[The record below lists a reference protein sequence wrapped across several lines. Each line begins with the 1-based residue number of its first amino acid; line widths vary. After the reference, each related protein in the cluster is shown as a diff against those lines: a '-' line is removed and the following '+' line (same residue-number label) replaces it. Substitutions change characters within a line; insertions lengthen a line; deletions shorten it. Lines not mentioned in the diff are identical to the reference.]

1 MTIQIILKK
10 KVNLINYQEIPP
22 SLFSTEV
29 VLLSSFSTNDDE
41 LPLSTELAMQ
51 SQMVSPSL
59 PIVETIKR

>member
-29 VLLSSFSTNDDE
+29 ILLSSFSTNDDE